1 MEGLLL
7 REVLDRVLGAFSVRG
22 TVRVRRPVEKR
33 LDLGI
38 ITPGQVSGDR
48 GAIATVRQDE
58 VRLTPGVQAVRE
70 GLPSDRYTLGR
81 GSKVTKRVKIPS
93 TR

>member
-1 MEGLLL
+1 M
-7 REVLDRVLGAFSVRG
+7 REVLDRVLGVLSVRG
-22 TVRVRRPVEKR
+22 TVCVRRPVEKR

-58 VRLTPGVQAVRE
+58 ARLTPGVQAVRE

-81 GSKVTKRVKIPS
+81 GPKVTKRMKFPS